1 MSNLTNS
8 SNVSLISSESK
19 FIELI
24 FGLALTRTGGILS
37 TGPPVGEPRFA
48 HPLITTIDKTV
59 YIKFLIVLIQLQ
71 INVFKIVKRTIFTI
85 Y

>member
-1 MSNLTNS
+1 M
-8 SNVSLISSESK
+8 
-19 FIELI
+19 
-24 FGLALTRTGGILS
+24 LS

-48 HPLITTIDKTV
+48 QPLIITIDKTV